1 MKKSII
7 FLAVMLL
14 LCSCAKT
21 EREQLTMSLTEESS
35 QTEETISAETTAAD
49 TEKQL
54 FGDHTTAE
62 TTVPTE
68 EMTEEMFVETEYVPD
83 KLYINQDN
91 YDYGYVEIYFT
102 DDESVITDEEIAE
115 ITAAAEKH
123 DDFYCSIRNAHKG
136 SLDFLFKCPQFDRI
150 FIETEEYSDKDI
162 NSILEHFPESKFEYH
177 YYTVRPWEQF
187 PNGYPDGFS
196 LGIYS
201 PEVKDNS
208 LGVWFCNNSDETVT
222 AESVKVSYYYNDEWV
237 KIPFLDGSYEK
248 TLDVSAE
255 PRYNLFYSDIYPL
268 YEQPHDFELTEDN
281 FDFTAAKTGRY
292 KLTVTTDKGD
302 AEIDFYIK
310 NSDELAFL
318 TEEQREILLGADD
331 IIRQYFSWST
341 SHPDEF
347 IVGEDGETVLREKF
361 CDYLTYDLAYEL
373 SYDVYIDDNGLIVNR
388 GGDRGS
394 SIMYDG
400 NFIQPVYV
408 GEDKII
414 MKRVVVNSHGD
425 SFNDFSLEVYNIE
438 MLPTEDGWR
447 VNKMYEYY

>member
-7 FLAVMLL
+7 LLAAVLL

-21 EREQLTMSLTEESS
+21 EPEQITMSLTEETTC
-35 QTEETISAETTAAD
+35 TETAYTEA
-49 TEKQL
+49 TEKEKQL
-54 FGDHTTAE
+54 LGDYTTAE

-68 EMTEEMFVETEYVPD
+68 EITEEYTEETEYVPD
-83 KLYINQDN
+83 KLYINQDI

-102 DDESVITDEEIAE
+102 DDDAVITDEEIAE

-123 DDFYCSIRNAHKG
+123 DDFYCNIRNAHKG
-136 SLDFLFKCPQFDRI
+136 NLDFLFKCPQFDRI
-150 FIETEEYSDKDI
+150 YIETEEYSDKDI
-162 NSILEHFPESKFEYH
+162 NSILQYFPDSKIEY
-177 YYTVRPWEQF
+177 YFYPRTQGEQF
-187 PNGYPDGFS
+187 PQGYPDGFS
-196 LGIYS
+196 LGVYS
-201 PEVKDNS
+201 PQAENS
-208 LGVWFCNNSDETVT
+208 LGVWFCNNSEETVT

-248 TLDVSAE
+248 TLDVSIE
-255 PRYNLFYSDIYPL
+255 PRYNLFYSDPYQL
-268 YEQPHDFELTEDN
+268 YDQPYDAQLTEDN
-281 FDFTAAKTGRY
+281 FDFAGAKTGRY
-292 KLTVTTDKGD
+292 KLTVTTDKGE

-318 TEEQREILLGADD
+318 TDEQRDVLLGADD
-331 IIRQYFSWST
+331 IICQYFSWST
-341 SHPDEF
+341 YHPDEF
-347 IVGEDGETVLREKF
+347 IVGEDGEAVLREKF

-373 SYDVYIDDNGLIVNR
+373 SYNVYIDENGLIVNQ

-425 SFNDFSLEVYNIE
+425 SMNDFSLEVYNIE

-447 VNKMYEYY
+447 VNKMYEYH

>member
-7 FLAVMLL
+7 FLAAMLL

-35 QTEETISAETTAAD
+35 QTEETVSAETTAAD

-68 EMTEEMFVETEYVPD
+68 EIIEETTIETEPEGV
-83 KLYINQDN
+83 YIFDGDN
-91 YDYGYVEIYFT
+91 ECYIEVYLTEDPVT
-102 DDESVITDEEIAE
+102 DDDIAE
-115 ITAAAEKH
+115 INAAAEKY
-123 DDFYCSIRNAHKG
+123 DRLYCNIRNAHKG
-136 SLDFLFKCPQFDRI
+136 SLDFLYQCPQFYKIYID
-150 FIETEEYSDKDI
+150 TDVYSDKDI
-162 NSILEHFPESKFEYH
+162 NEILENFPYCRIEYH
-177 YYTVRPWEQF
+177 YYPRTVENQF

-196 LGIYS
+196 LGVYS
-201 PEVKDNS
+201 PEAENS
-208 LGVWFCNNSDETVT
+208 LGVWFCNNSEETIT

-237 KIPFLDGSYEK
+237 KIPFLDGSNEK
-248 TLDVSAE
+248 TLDVSIE

-281 FDFTAAKTGRY
+281 FDFANAKTGRY
-292 KLTVTTDKGD
+292 KLTVTTDKGES
-302 AEIDFYIK
+302 EIDFYIK

-331 IIRQYFSWST
+331 IIRRYFSWST

-373 SYDVYIDDNGLIVNR
+373 SYNVYIDENGLIVNQ

-400 NFIQPVYV
+400 SFIQPVYV